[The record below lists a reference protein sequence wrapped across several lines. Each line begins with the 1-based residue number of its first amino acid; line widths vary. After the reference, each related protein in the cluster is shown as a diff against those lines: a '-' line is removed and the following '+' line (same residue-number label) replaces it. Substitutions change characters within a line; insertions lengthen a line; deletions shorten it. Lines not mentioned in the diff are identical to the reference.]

1 MSLEIKEFYK
11 MIPPV
16 ENKMDGKKMT
26 VIDDLV
32 EQGVFKI
39 EGRQLYELSLYELI
53 KEHME
58 KAE

>member
-1 MSLEIKEFYK
+1 
-11 MIPPV
+11 MIPPK
-16 ENKMDGKKMT
+16 ETKMDEKIMT

-32 EQGVFKI
+32 SQGVFKI
-39 EGRQLYELSLYELI
+39 EGKQLYELTLYELM